1 MEAAADNFLI
11 DPPHAVELCRSMGLE
26 DSLIETNPAW
36 RQASVVHRGRLQPIP
51 TGFTLMAPSRI
62 RPMLR
67 SPVLSVR
74 GKLRMALEPLVPRKR
89 SAADESLAAFVRRR
103 FGCEMHDRL
112 VQPLIGGIYAG
123 DAERLSVEAT
133 MPRFVEME
141 REHGSVIRA
150 MLRQRP
156 QVGQNGSGARYGQF
170 VALRDGMSSLV
181 DALARRL
188 PPKSV
193 QLASPVDVILSRPDQ
208 RWSLFVGGEYPHHR
222 PADGVILATPAYR
235 SAQLLRDVDATVATL
250 LGRIEYAGS
259 VVISLG
265 YRRDQINHPLNGFGF
280 VVPLIEQRTVLSC
293 SFSSIKYEGRAPD
306 DAVLLRVFMGGACQS
321 GLLRLS
327 GEQLI
332 ELAERDIGELLQV
345 QGEPTLRHLTRHHR
359 ALPQYHVGHR
369 DRLATINRRLARFPT
384 LALAGSAY
392 GGVGIP
398 ACIESGQAAA
408 NQILARL
415 DSRCELPK
423 AICAVAEASV

>member
-1 MEAAADNFLI
+1 
-11 DPPHAVELCRSMGLE
+11 
-26 DSLIETNPAW
+26 
-36 RQASVVHRGRLQPIP
+36 
-51 TGFTLMAPSRI
+51 
-62 RPMLR
+62 
-67 SPVLSVR
+67 
-74 GKLRMALEPLVPRKR
+74 
-89 SAADESLAAFVRRR
+89 
-103 FGCEMHDRL
+103 
-112 VQPLIGGIYAG
+112 
-123 DAERLSVEAT
+123 